1 MCENFLVTLKDP
13 GAEFVSRSILTN
25 NSTAL
30 VLIFV
35 HVWTKIIVKHLKYLY
50 AYLTHCRGFAEVAV
64 QTLFS
69 LVIF

>member
-1 MCENFLVTLKDP
+1 MCENFLVTLKDH

-25 NSTAL
+25 NSAAL
-30 VLIFV
+30 VLIFA
-35 HVWTKIIVKHLKYLY
+35 HIWTKIIVKHLMYSY
-50 AYLTHCRGFAEVAV
+50 AYLTHCRWFIEVAV